1 MKNLENSVEQYH
13 QNLHGRIQS
22 WLKNERGLN
31 NEVIEN
37 GHLDPDDK
45 LKFKIAKALDCKSVE
60 EIFPE
65 K

>member
-22 WLKNERGLN
+22 WLKNERGLS

-37 GHLDPDDK
+37 GHLDPMTN
-45 LKFKIAKALDCKSVE
+45 
-60 EIFPE
+60 
-65 K
+65 